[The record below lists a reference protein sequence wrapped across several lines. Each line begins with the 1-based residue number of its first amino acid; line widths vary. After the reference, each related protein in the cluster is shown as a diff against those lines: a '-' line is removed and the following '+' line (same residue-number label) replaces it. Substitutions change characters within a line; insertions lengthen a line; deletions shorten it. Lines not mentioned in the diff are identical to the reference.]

1 MKEFRPL
8 LKSDCLIFLGA
19 NSEKSMTEMLNKMVD
34 AFASD
39 AFRNGLL
46 GNVPDVLIVD
56 EEVKDVGR

>member
-1 MKEFRPL
+1 M
-8 LKSDCLIFLGA
+8 KSDCLIFLGA